1 MTRTKTD
8 PDMDKRIYELELKFK
23 MFDQYDK
30 IYKEN
35 NFELKDT
42 LEIESKIN
50 DLNKKK
56 KHTIILDKTFCLV
69 CHKKKIAHID
79 QKFCYSQNFKDVYK
93 PFKKKLIEV
102 KVN

>member
-1 MTRTKTD
+1 MTRTKSD

-30 IYKEN
+30 IYNEN
-35 NFELKDT
+35 NFELKNT
-42 LEIESKIN
+42 LEIENKIN
-50 DLNKKK
+50 ELNKKT

-69 CHKKKIAHID
+69 CHQKKNKHID

-93 PFKKKLIEV
+93 PFKKNLIEV
-102 KVN
+102 KV